1 MTGGQADRRN
11 YGQKKLFIVTGELSG
26 DKHACAIVQ
35 NLLQSR
41 EDIEI
46 EAIGGENLKKLGVK
60 LFVDHSDAH
69 MSAMGL
75 SPKILFDHLTLG
87 KRLVDYLINDYNPDL
102 VLLIDYGG
110 FNLNI
115 SKFLKKAGIKVF
127 YYIPPQI
134 WASRK
139 WRIKTVKKNIDKVM
153 TIFPFE
159 KEMYEKENIDA
170 QFVGH
175 PLVSQMPPKADKN
188 EVFER
193 YGLDKNKKLISIF
206 PGSRVFEI
214 QNLMKTFLSAA
225 EIIKQKRS
233 DVQFVIAQADSLK
246 DEIFKKYL
254 ADSDIKV
261 IKNDNYSLLSVS
273 DALMLASGT
282 VALEA
287 ALYETPMII
296 SYKGPWIAY
305 FIYKLVRCIDRVCLP
320 NIIMDKDIVP
330 ELLQADSNPNIIA
343 SSILKIIE
351 DEDYRQNMIN
361 DLSKV
366 KAILSEHE
374 ASKEAADILSRAL

>member
-1 MTGGQADRRN
+1 MT
-11 YGQKKLFIVTGELSG
+11 KKIFIITGELSG
-26 DKHACAIVQ
+26 DKHASLVVQ
-35 NLLQSR
+35 NLLAQNN
-41 EDIEI
+41 DVEI
-46 EAIGGENLKKLGVK
+46 EAIGGENLRKLGVK
-60 LFVDHSDAH
+60 LFVDHSQAH

-75 SPKILFDHLTLG
+75 TPKILFDHLTLG
-87 KRLVDYLINDYNPDL
+87 KRVVDYLKNEYKPDL

-139 WRIKTVKKNIDKVM
+139 WRIKTVKKNISKVM

-159 KEMYEKENIDA
+159 KEMYEKEGIDA

-175 PLVSQMPPKADKN
+175 PLITQMPAPANKD
-188 EVFER
+188 EVFEK
-193 YGLDKNKKLISIF
+193 YGLDKNKKLVSIF
-206 PGSRVFEI
+206 PGSRVFEL
-214 QNLMKTFLSAA
+214 QYLMKTFLESAK
-225 EIIKQKRS
+225 IIKEKNK

-246 DEIFKKYL
+246 DKVFKKYL
-254 ADSDIKV
+254 GETDIKV
-261 IKNDNYSLLSVS
+261 VKNANYELLSVS

-287 ALYETPMII
+287 ALYNTPMII
-296 SYKGPWIAY
+296 SYKGPWFAY
-305 FIYKLVRCIDRVCLP
+305 FVYRIVRCIDRVCLP

-330 ELLQADSNPNIIA
+330 ELLQADSNPKVISDA
-343 SSILKIIE
+343 ILKILQ
-351 DEDYRQNMIN
+351 DDDYRQNMID

-366 KAILSEHE
+366 KAILSKHE
-374 ASKEAADILSRAL
+374 AAKEVANIIANELKDE

>member
-1 MTGGQADRRN
+1 MG
-11 YGQKKLFIVTGELSG
+11 KKLFIITGELSG
-26 DKHACAIVQ
+26 DKHASLVVEH
-35 NLLQSR
+35 LR
-41 EDIEI
+41 EIKPDIEI
-46 EAIGGENLKKLGVK
+46 EAIGGENLKNLGVK
-60 LFVDHSDAH
+60 LFVDHSQAH

-75 SPKILFDHLTLG
+75 TPKILLDHITLG
-87 KRLVDYLINDYNPDL
+87 KRVVDYIKNQYKPDL

-139 WRIKTVKKNIDKVM
+139 WRIKTVKKNIAKVM

-159 KEMYEKENIDA
+159 KEMYEKEGIDA

-175 PLVSQMPPKADKN
+175 PLITQMPPQANRD
-188 EVFER
+188 EVFEK

-206 PGSRVFEI
+206 PGSREFELY
-214 QNLMKTFLSAA
+214 NLMDTFLKSA
-225 EIIKQKRS
+225 ELIKEKRN
-233 DVQFVIAQADSLK
+233 DVQFVIAQADSLSDK
-246 DEIFKKYL
+246 LFKKYL
-254 ADSDIKV
+254 KQSDIKV
-261 IKNDNYSLLSVS
+261 VKHDNYSLLSVS

-287 ALYETPMII
+287 ALYTTPMII

-305 FIYKLVRCIDRVCLP
+305 LIYRLVRCINRVCLP

-330 ELLQADSNPNIIA
+330 ELLMSDSNPKVISKNL
-343 SSILKIIE
+343 LKILD
-351 DEDYRQNMIN
+351 DEQYRNNMID

-366 KAILSEHE
+366 KSLLSKHE
-374 ASKEAADILSRAL
+374 ASKEVAQIIAAELQQQN

>member
-1 MTGGQADRRN
+1 MG
-11 YGQKKLFIVTGELSG
+11 KKLFIITGELSG
-26 DKHACAIVQ
+26 DKHASLVVEH
-35 NLLQSR
+35 LR
-41 EDIEI
+41 EIKPDIEI
-46 EAIGGENLKKLGVK
+46 EAIGGENLKNLGVK
-60 LFVDHSDAH
+60 LFVDHSQAH

-75 SPKILFDHLTLG
+75 TPKILLDHITLG
-87 KRLVDYLINDYNPDL
+87 KRVVDYIKNQYKPDL

-139 WRIKTVKKNIDKVM
+139 WRIKTVKKNIAKVM

-159 KEMYEKENIDA
+159 KEMYEKEGIDA

-175 PLVSQMPPKADKN
+175 PLITQMPPQANRD
-188 EVFER
+188 EVFEK

-206 PGSRVFEI
+206 TGSREFELYY
-214 QNLMKTFLSAA
+214 LMDTFLKSA
-225 EIIKQKRS
+225 ELIKEKRN
-233 DVQFVIAQADSLK
+233 DVQFVIAQADSLSDK
-246 DEIFKKYL
+246 LFKKYL
-254 ADSDIKV
+254 KQSDIKV
-261 IKNDNYSLLSVS
+261 VKHDNYSLLSVS

-287 ALYETPMII
+287 ALYTTPMII
-296 SYKGPWIAY
+296 SYKGPWLAY
-305 FIYKLVRCIDRVCLP
+305 LIYRLVRCINRVCLP

-330 ELLQADSNPNIIA
+330 ELLMSDSNPKVISKNL
-343 SSILKIIE
+343 LKILD
-351 DEDYRQNMIN
+351 DEQYRNNMID

-366 KAILSEHE
+366 KSLLSKHE
-374 ASKEAADILSRAL
+374 ASKEVAQIIAAELQQQN

>member
-1 MTGGQADRRN
+1 MN
-11 YGQKKLFIVTGELSG
+11 NKKLFIITGELSG
-26 DKHACAIVQ
+26 DKHASLVVQ
-35 NLLQSR
+35 HLRNTR
-41 EDIEI
+41 PDIEI

-60 LFVDHSDAH
+60 LFVDHSHAH

-75 SPKILFDHLTLG
+75 TPKILFDHITLG
-87 KRLVDYLINDYNPDL
+87 KRVVDYLKNEFKPDL

-139 WRIKTVKKNIDKVM
+139 WRIKTVKKNISKVM

-159 KEMYEKENIDA
+159 KEMYEKEGIDA

-175 PLVSQMPPKADKN
+175 PLITQMPPKANRD
-188 EVFER
+188 EVFEK

-206 PGSRVFEI
+206 PGSREFELYY
-214 QNLMKTFLSAA
+214 LMKTFLDAA
-225 EIIKQKRS
+225 KLIQQKRD
-233 DVQFVIAQADSLK
+233 DVQFVVAQADSLDDK
-246 DEIFKKYL
+246 LFKKYFK
-254 ADSDIKV
+254 DSDLKV
-261 IKNDNYSLLSVS
+261 IKHDNYSLLSAS

-287 ALYETPMII
+287 ALYTTPMII
-296 SYKGPWIAY
+296 SYKGPWFAY
-305 FIYKLVRCIDRVCLP
+305 LVYRLVRCINRVCLP

-330 ELLQADSNPNIIA
+330 ELLMTDSNPNVISQHLIK
-343 SSILKIIE
+343 ILD
-351 DEDYRQNMIN
+351 DEQYRNNMIE

-366 KAILSEHE
+366 KAILSRHE
-374 ASKEAADILSRAL
+374 AANEVAQILSEALQQA

>member
-1 MTGGQADRRN
+1 MAEK
-11 YGQKKLFIVTGELSG
+11 KKLFIITGELSG
-26 DKHACAIVQ
+26 DKHASAVVK
-35 NLLQSR
+35 NLR
-41 EDIEI
+41 ELRDDIEI
-46 EAIGGENLKKLGVK
+46 QAIGGENLKALGVK
-60 LFVDHSDAH
+60 LFVDHSKAH

-75 SPKILFDHLTLG
+75 TPKILFDHLTLG
-87 KRLVDYLINDYNPDL
+87 KRVVDYLKNDYKPDL

-139 WRIKTVKKNIDKVM
+139 WRINTVKENIAKVM

-159 KEMYEKENIDA
+159 KEMYEKEGIDA

-175 PLVSQMPPKADKN
+175 PLISQMPEKSDRDS
-188 EVFER
+188 VFEK
-193 YGLDKNKKLISIF
+193 YGLDKSKKLISIF
-206 PGSRVFEI
+206 PGSRVFEL
-214 QNLMKTFLSAA
+214 QNLMKTFLEASKL
-225 EIIKQKRS
+225 ISNKRG
-233 DVQFVIAQADSLK
+233 DVQFVIAQADSLN
-246 DEIFKKYL
+246 DDVFKKYL
-254 ADSDIKV
+254 GKTDIKV
-261 IKNDNYSLLSVS
+261 IKNDNYALLSVS

-287 ALYETPMII
+287 ALYTTPMII

-305 FIYKLVRCIDRVCLP
+305 FVYRLVRCIERVCLP

-330 ELLQADSNPNIIA
+330 ELLQADSNPKVI
-343 SSILKIIE
+343 SETLLKILS
-351 DEDYRQNMIN
+351 DETYKKNMIE

-366 KAILSEHE
+366 KAILSQHE
-374 ASKEAADILSRAL
+374 SSKEVAQILSNAL

>member
-1 MTGGQADRRN
+1 MAQK
-11 YGQKKLFIVTGELSG
+11 KKLFIITGELSG
-26 DKHACAIVQ
+26 DRHAAEVVK
-35 NLLQSR
+35 NLLNSR
-41 EDIEI
+41 DDIEI
-46 EAIGGENLKKLGVK
+46 EAIGGENLKALNIK
-60 LFVDHSDAH
+60 LFADHSKAH

-75 SPKILFDHLTLG
+75 TPKILFDHLTLG
-87 KRLVDYLINDYNPDL
+87 KRVVDYLKNDYKPDL

-139 WRIKTVKKNIDKVM
+139 WRIKTVKNNISKVM

-159 KEMYEKENIDA
+159 KEMYEKEGIDA

-175 PLVSQMPPKADKN
+175 PLISQMPPKADKD
-188 EVFER
+188 EIFEK

-206 PGSRVFEI
+206 PGSRVFEL
-214 QNLMKTFLSAA
+214 QNLMKTFLQAA
-225 EIIKQKRS
+225 KLISQKRE

-246 DEIFKKYL
+246 DEVFNKFLGKT
-254 ADSDIKV
+254 DIKV

-287 ALYETPMII
+287 ALYTTPMII

-305 FIYKLVRCIDRVCLP
+305 FVYRIVRCIERVCLP

-330 ELLQADSNPNIIA
+330 ELLQADSNPKVIA
-343 SSILKIIE
+343 DNLLKIIE
-351 DEDYRQNMIN
+351 DDSYKTAMIT

-366 KAILSEHE
+366 K
-374 ASKEAADILSRAL
+374 DILSKHESAKEVAQIIDSALK

>member
-1 MTGGQADRRN
+1 MAEK
-11 YGQKKLFIVTGELSG
+11 KKLFIITGELSG
-26 DKHACAIVQ
+26 DKHASAVVK
-35 NLLQSR
+35 NLR
-41 EDIEI
+41 ELRDDIEI
-46 EAIGGENLKKLGVK
+46 QAIGGENLKALGVK
-60 LFVDHSDAH
+60 LFVDHSKAH

-75 SPKILFDHLTLG
+75 TPKILFDHLTLG
-87 KRLVDYLINDYNPDL
+87 KRVVDYLKNDYKPDL

-139 WRIKTVKKNIDKVM
+139 WRIKTVKENIAKVM

-159 KEMYEKENIDA
+159 KEMYEKAGIDA

-175 PLVSQMPPKADKN
+175 PLISQMPQRAQRDS
-188 EVFER
+188 VFEK

-206 PGSRVFEI
+206 PGSRVFEL
-214 QNLMKTFLSAA
+214 QNLMKTFLESAKLIS
-225 EIIKQKRS
+225 EKRE

-246 DEIFKKYL
+246 DDIFKKYL
-254 ADSDIKV
+254 DKTNLKV
-261 IKNDNYSLLSVS
+261 IKNDNYALLSVS

-287 ALYETPMII
+287 ALYTTPMII

-305 FIYKLVRCIDRVCLP
+305 FVYRLVRCIERVCLP

-330 ELLQADSNPNIIA
+330 ELLQADSNPKVISEA
-343 SSILKIIE
+343 LLKILN
-351 DEDYRQNMIN
+351 DETYKQNMIE

-366 KAILSEHE
+366 KAILSQHKS
-374 ASKEAADILSRAL
+374 SKEVAQILSNAL

>member
-1 MTGGQADRRN
+1 MT
-11 YGQKKLFIVTGELSG
+11 KKLFIITGELSG
-26 DKHACAIVQ
+26 DKHASLVVK
-35 NLLQSR
+35 NLLENR
-41 EDIEI
+41 NDIEI

-60 LFVDHSDAH
+60 LFVDHSKAH

-75 SPKILFDHLTLG
+75 TPKILFDHITLG
-87 KRLVDYLINDYNPDL
+87 KRVVDYLKNEYKPDL

-115 SKFLKKAGIKVF
+115 SNFLKKAGIKVF
-127 YYIPPQI
+127 YYIRPQI

-139 WRIKTVKKNIDKVM
+139 WRIKTVKKNISKVM

-159 KEMYEKENIDA
+159 KEMYEKEGIDA

-175 PLVSQMPPKADKN
+175 PLITQMPPCANRD
-188 EVFER
+188 EVFEK

-206 PGSRVFEI
+206 PGSRTFELH
-214 QNLMKTFLSAA
+214 NLMKTFLKSAA
-225 EIIKQKRS
+225 LIAQKRD

-246 DEIFKKYL
+246 DDVFKKYL
-254 ADSDIKV
+254 GKTNIKV

-287 ALYETPMII
+287 ALYTTPMII

-305 FIYKLVRCIDRVCLP
+305 LVYRLVRCINRVCLP

-330 ELLQADSNPNIIA
+330 ELLQKDSNPQVISKA
-343 SSILKIIE
+343 LLKILE
-351 DEDYRQNMIN
+351 DDEYRHSMKD

-366 KAILSEHE
+366 KAILSRHE
-374 ASKEAADILSRAL
+374 SAKEVAQVISSAL

>member
-1 MTGGQADRRN
+1 MAQK
-11 YGQKKLFIVTGELSG
+11 KKLFIITGELSG
-26 DKHACAIVQ
+26 DRHAAEVVK
-35 NLLQSR
+35 NLLNSR
-41 EDIEI
+41 DDIEI
-46 EAIGGENLKKLGVK
+46 EAIGGENLKALNIK
-60 LFVDHSDAH
+60 LFADHSKAH

-75 SPKILFDHLTLG
+75 TPKILFDHLTLG
-87 KRLVDYLINDYNPDL
+87 KRVVDYLKNDYKPDL

-139 WRIKTVKKNIDKVM
+139 WRINTVKNNISKVM

-159 KEMYEKENIDA
+159 KEMYEKEGIDA

-175 PLVSQMPPKADKN
+175 PLISQMPPKADKD
-188 EVFER
+188 EIFEK

-206 PGSRVFEI
+206 PGSRVFEL
-214 QNLMKTFLSAA
+214 QNLMKTFLQAA
-225 EIIKQKRS
+225 KLISQKRE

-246 DEIFKKYL
+246 DDVFNKYL
-254 ADSDIKV
+254 GETDIKV

-287 ALYETPMII
+287 ALYTTPMII

-305 FIYKLVRCIDRVCLP
+305 FVYRIVRCIERVCLP

-330 ELLQADSNPNIIA
+330 ELLQADSNPKVIA
-343 SSILKIIE
+343 DNLLKIIE
-351 DEDYRQNMIN
+351 DDSYKTAMIN

-366 KAILSEHE
+366 K
-374 ASKEAADILSRAL
+374 DILSKHESAKEVAQIIDSALK

>member
-1 MTGGQADRRN
+1 MT
-11 YGQKKLFIVTGELSG
+11 KKLFIITGELSG
-26 DKHACAIVQ
+26 DKHASLVVK
-35 NLLQSR
+35 NLLATR
-41 EDIEI
+41 NDIEV
-46 EAIGGENLKKLGVK
+46 EAIGGENLKKLGIK
-60 LFVDHSDAH
+60 LFADHNKDH

-75 SPKILFDHLTLG
+75 TPKILFDHLTLG
-87 KRLVDYLINDYNPDL
+87 KRVVDYLKNDYKPDL

-139 WRIKTVKKNIDKVM
+139 WRIKTVKQNISKVM

-159 KEMYEKENIDA
+159 KDMYEKEGIDA
-170 QFVGH
+170 KFVGH
-175 PLVSQMPPKADKN
+175 PLISQMPEKADRD
-188 EVFER
+188 EVFEK

-214 QNLMKTFLSAA
+214 QNLMKTFLKSAELIA
-225 EIIKQKRS
+225 QKRN

-246 DEIFKKYL
+246 DSVFQKYL
-254 ADSDIKV
+254 GDTDIKV

-287 ALYETPMII
+287 ALYQTPMII
-296 SYKGPWIAY
+296 SYKGPWIAFFVY
-305 FIYKLVRCIDRVCLP
+305 RLVRCIERVCLP

-330 ELLQADSNPNIIA
+330 ELLQKDSNPKVISQNL
-343 SSILKIIE
+343 LKIIE
-351 DEDYRQNMIN
+351 NDDYRQNMVQ
-361 DLSKV
+361 DLSNV
-366 KAILSEHE
+366 KAVLSEHE
-374 ASKEAADILSRAL
+374 SSKEVASIISDTLQ

>member
-1 MTGGQADRRN
+1 MT
-11 YGQKKLFIVTGELSG
+11 KKLFIITGELSG
-26 DKHACAIVQ
+26 DKHASLVVK
-35 NLLQSR
+35 NLLENR
-41 EDIEI
+41 NDIEI

-60 LFVDHSDAH
+60 LFVDHSKAH

-75 SPKILFDHLTLG
+75 TPKILFDHITLG
-87 KRLVDYLINDYNPDL
+87 KRVVDYLKNEYKPDL

-115 SKFLKKAGIKVF
+115 SNFLKKAGIKVF

-139 WRIKTVKKNIDKVM
+139 WRIKTVKKNISKVM

-159 KEMYEKENIDA
+159 KEMYEKEGIDA

-175 PLVSQMPPKADKN
+175 PLITQMPPCANRD
-188 EVFER
+188 EVFEK
-193 YGLDKNKKLISIF
+193 YALDKNKKLISIF
-206 PGSRVFEI
+206 PGSRTFELH
-214 QNLMKTFLSAA
+214 NLMKTFLKSAA
-225 EIIKQKRS
+225 LIAQKRD

-246 DEIFKKYL
+246 DDVFKKYL
-254 ADSDIKV
+254 GKTDIKV

-287 ALYETPMII
+287 ALYTTPMII

-305 FIYKLVRCIDRVCLP
+305 WVYRLVRCINRVCLP
-320 NIIMDKDIVP
+320 NIIMVKDIVP
-330 ELLQADSNPNIIA
+330 GLMQKDSNPQVISKA
-343 SSILKIIE
+343 LLKILE
-351 DEDYRQNMIN
+351 DDEYRQLMKD

-366 KAILSEHE
+366 KAILSRHE
-374 ASKEAADILSRAL
+374 SAKEVAQVISSAL

>member
-1 MTGGQADRRN
+1 MT
-11 YGQKKLFIVTGELSG
+11 KKLFIITGELSG
-26 DKHACAIVQ
+26 DKHASLVVK
-35 NLLQSR
+35 NLLENR
-41 EDIEI
+41 NDIEI

-60 LFVDHSDAH
+60 LFVDHSKAH

-75 SPKILFDHLTLG
+75 TPKILFDHITLG
-87 KRLVDYLINDYNPDL
+87 KRVVDYLKNEYKPDL

-115 SKFLKKAGIKVF
+115 SNFLKKAGIKVF

-139 WRIKTVKKNIDKVM
+139 WRIKTVKKNISKVM

-159 KEMYEKENIDA
+159 KEMYEKEGIDA

-175 PLVSQMPPKADKN
+175 PLITQMPPCANRD
-188 EVFER
+188 EVFEK

-206 PGSRVFEI
+206 PGSRTFELH
-214 QNLMKTFLSAA
+214 NLMKTFLKSAA
-225 EIIKQKRS
+225 LIAQKRD

-246 DEIFKKYL
+246 DDVFKKYL
-254 ADSDIKV
+254 GKTNIKV

-287 ALYETPMII
+287 ALYTTPMII

-305 FIYKLVRCIDRVCLP
+305 WVYRLVRCINRVCLP

-330 ELLQADSNPNIIA
+330 ELLQKDSNPQVISKA
-343 SSILKIIE
+343 LLKILE
-351 DEDYRQNMIN
+351 DDEYRQLMKD

-366 KAILSEHE
+366 KAILSRHE
-374 ASKEAADILSRAL
+374 SAKEVAQVISSAL

>member
-1 MTGGQADRRN
+1 MG
-11 YGQKKLFIVTGELSG
+11 KKLFIITGELSG
-26 DKHACAIVQ
+26 DKHASLVVEH
-35 NLLQSR
+35 LR
-41 EDIEI
+41 EIKPDIEI
-46 EAIGGENLKKLGVK
+46 EAIGGENLKNLGVK
-60 LFVDHSDAH
+60 LFVDHSQAH

-75 SPKILFDHLTLG
+75 TPKILLDHITLG
-87 KRLVDYLINDYNPDL
+87 KRVVDYIKNQYKPDL

-139 WRIKTVKKNIDKVM
+139 WRIKTVKKNIAKVM

-159 KEMYEKENIDA
+159 KEMYEKEGIDA

-175 PLVSQMPPKADKN
+175 PLITQMPPQANRD
-188 EVFER
+188 EVFEK

-206 PGSRVFEI
+206 PGSREFELY
-214 QNLMKTFLSAA
+214 NLMDTFLKSA
-225 EIIKQKRS
+225 ELIKEKRN
-233 DVQFVIAQADSLK
+233 DVQFVIAQADSLSDK
-246 DEIFKKYL
+246 LFKKYL
-254 ADSDIKV
+254 KQSDIKV
-261 IKNDNYSLLSVS
+261 VKHDNYSLLSVS

-287 ALYETPMII
+287 ALYTTPMII
-296 SYKGPWIAY
+296 SYKGPWLAY
-305 FIYKLVRCIDRVCLP
+305 LIYRLVRCINRVCLP

-330 ELLQADSNPNIIA
+330 ELLMSDSNPKVISKNL
-343 SSILKIIE
+343 LKILD
-351 DEDYRQNMIN
+351 DEQYRQNMID

-366 KAILSEHE
+366 KALLSKHE
-374 ASKEAADILSRAL
+374 ASKEVAQIIAAELQQQN

>member
-1 MTGGQADRRN
+1 MT
-11 YGQKKLFIVTGELSG
+11 KKLFIITGELSG
-26 DKHACAIVQ
+26 DKHASLVVK
-35 NLLQSR
+35 NLLENR
-41 EDIEI
+41 NDIEI

-60 LFVDHSDAH
+60 LFVDHSKAH

-75 SPKILFDHLTLG
+75 TPKILFDHITLG
-87 KRLVDYLINDYNPDL
+87 KRVVDYLKNEYKPDL

-115 SKFLKKAGIKVF
+115 SNFLKKAGIKVF

-139 WRIKTVKKNIDKVM
+139 WRIKTVKKNISKVM

-159 KEMYEKENIDA
+159 KEMYEKEGIDA

-175 PLVSQMPPKADKN
+175 PLITQMPPCANRD
-188 EVFER
+188 EVFEK

-206 PGSRVFEI
+206 PGSRTFELH
-214 QNLMKTFLSAA
+214 NLMKTFLKSAA
-225 EIIKQKRS
+225 LIAQKRD

-246 DEIFKKYL
+246 DDVFKKYL
-254 ADSDIKV
+254 GKTDIKV

-287 ALYETPMII
+287 ALYTTPMII

-305 FIYKLVRCIDRVCLP
+305 WVYRLVRCINRVCLP

-330 ELLQADSNPNIIA
+330 ELLQKDSNPQVISKA
-343 SSILKIIE
+343 LLKILE
-351 DEDYRQNMIN
+351 DDEYRQLMKD

-366 KAILSEHE
+366 KAILSRHE
-374 ASKEAADILSRAL
+374 SAKEVAQVISSAL